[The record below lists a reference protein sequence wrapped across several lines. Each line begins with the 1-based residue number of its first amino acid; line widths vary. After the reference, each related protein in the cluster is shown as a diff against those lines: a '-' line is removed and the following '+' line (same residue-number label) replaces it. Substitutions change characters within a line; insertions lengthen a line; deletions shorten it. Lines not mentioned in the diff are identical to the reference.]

1 MQRLQFFLE
10 YEIVK
15 DNLIKQKKIDE
26 KLKKGFKNTLRFFK
40 NDINKLI
47 LLLKKGVCPYE
58 YMDEWEKFSKI
69 VLPKKGFAQ

>member
-10 YEIVK
+10 YESVK

-26 KLKKGFKNTLRFFK
+26 KLKKGFKKILRFFK
-40 NDINKLI
+40 NDISKLI

-58 YMDEWEKFSKI
+58 YMNEWETFSKI
-69 VLPKKGFAQ
+69 VLPEKGFA